1 MIPLEPLSVGKK
13 KKKKQTMQYLLLN
26 VYIIIYRFLYETVN
40 KIFQVKV
47 LPWLV
52 SQRLRLA

>member
-1 MIPLEPLSVGKK
+1 MGKK